1 MSKIGKKI
9 TSRSR
14 FTETILMVR
23 KKRVGFKMFKKMSIE
38 KGFKDF
44 SNSGGKSNRAIVGRI
59 RTVTLLRYRLHK
71 RMLPRSRICVGIKNE
86 AKKTRK
92 HRRQLIS
99 KFL

>member
-38 KGFKDF
+38 KGFKCSF
-44 SNSGGKSNRAIVGRI
+44 
-59 RTVTLLRYRLHK
+59 
-71 RMLPRSRICVGIKNE
+71 
-86 AKKTRK
+86 
-92 HRRQLIS
+92 
-99 KFL
+99 